1 MTQKLYFDVENAE
14 IIDED
19 PLSQFATARIIAFS
33 TGRSK
38 HDTTCDEE
46 ALRKTAYTIYEK
58 PIVFEYNNAFRDFGT
73 HTKTPIISGFVVK
86 DSARFITQPD
96 GRISLEVTAKIWKRY
111 AQKFM
116 DVFSE
121 SESKKRSVSVEIEIM
136 SSEEDSNGL
145 LKLVEW
151 VYSAVCVLGELV
163 SPASPGAE
171 MEMLSFSE
179 KENEEYNQA
188 KDAEFSS
195 KYDDIDFTIPSTVK
209 KSAKAGLELRK
220 EYGRGGTSVGLST
233 ARYLTKNDVASPE
246 KVRHIA
252 KYFPRH
258 ANDNLDDKTSNGWI
272 AWQLWGGNAG
282 RKWSESLVKQ
292 MNEADEK
299 QMSYF
304 SEEKGEKMETFSLT
318 SAQITEILNSC
329 LSAEIYGENK
339 YRKYWVETYDDECV
353 YVYDNETGF
362 IYCASYS
369 LNQETLTATVDMEN
383 KHRVVRGGYEV
394 VDENGNVVFSDEMGT
409 GESLSVSESSEDL
422 SEDSWGTVNKI
433 SLRKAVLKAS
443 NYKALVE
450 KVYLLVE
457 DKWEEHP
464 SSSLKYPVMQLK
476 DGKLVYNRYG
486 LSAALQRAKG
496 QNETSVVKKV
506 LSLYKKLKIEQREED
521 SLDMAE
527 KEVIEEMAADE
538 TKETPKEES
547 EETPKEQEQEK
558 EEGTEKEKFS
568 LNAWA
573 DVASVL
579 SFLEEETDDASE
591 DGQKVRLAAEEL
603 KKDDADFG
611 VVFSGM
617 YAKMCKMSAFAK
629 ACMAETEEL
638 KKFKASVEEEKKQF
652 AVDVTITELC
662 EKFSIP
668 EDVVAEMKNSSKDF
682 SFDKINDWKNSVKAR
697 AVDFAIKQIDEN
709 EDSIVTYALPFGEG
723 FKNPEELWK

>member
-1 MTQKLYFDVENAE
+1 MTQKLYFDVETAE
-14 IIDED
+14 IIDQD
-19 PLSQFATARIIAFS
+19 PLSQFATARIMAFS

-38 HDTTCDEE
+38 HDTVCDEE

-86 DSARFITQPD
+86 DSARFVNQPD

-116 DVFSE
+116 DVFSD
-121 SESKKRSVSVEIEIM
+121 SETKKRSVSVEIEII
-136 SSEEDSNGL
+136 SSEEDSNGF
-145 LKLVEW
+145 LKLIDW

-163 SPASPGAE
+163 TPASPGAE
-171 MEMLSFSE
+171 IEMLSFSE
-179 KENEEYNQA
+179 KENKEYQEA

-195 KYDDIDFTIPSTVK
+195 KYDDIDFTIPSDVK
-209 KSAKAGLELRK
+209 KNAKQGLALIK

-246 KVRHIA
+246 KVRHMA

-282 RKWSESLVKQ
+282 RKWSESLAKR

-304 SEEKGEKMETFSLT
+304 SQEKGRTMDTFSLT

-329 LSAEIYGENK
+329 LSNETYGENK

-369 LNQETLTATVDMEN
+369 LNQESLTAIIDMES
-383 KHRVVRGGYEV
+383 KRRVVRGGYEV

-409 GESLSVSESSEDL
+409 GNSLDVSESSEDL
-422 SEDSWGTVNKI
+422 SESSWGSVDKT

-443 NYKALVE
+443 NYKALVR

-457 DKWEEHP
+457 DGWEEHP

-496 QNETSVVKKV
+496 QEETSVVKKV
-506 LSLYKKLKIEQREED
+506 LSLYKKLKIEQNEED
-521 SLDMAE
+521 DLDMAE
-527 KEVIEEMAADE
+527 KEVTEEMAADE

-547 EETPKEQEQEK
+547 EEAPEEQEQEK

-591 DGQKVRLAAEEL
+591 DAQNIRLAAEEL
-603 KKDDADFG
+603 KKDKSDFG
-611 VVFSGM
+611 IVFRGM

-629 ACMAETEEL
+629 ACMAENEDL

-652 AVDVTITELC
+652 AVDVTIKELC
-662 EKFSIP
+662 QKFSIP
-668 EDVVAEMKNSSKDF
+668 DEVVAEMKTSSKDF
-682 SFDKINDWKNSVKAR
+682 SYEKLNDWTNSVKAR
-697 AVDFAIKQIDEN
+697 AVDFAVKTNENDGDQI
-709 EDSIVTYALPFGEG
+709 ITYAFPFGEAY
-723 FKNPEELWK
+723 KNPEELWN